1 MNYKDIIDKVSVQL
15 NLPSEFV
22 EKTYKAYWK
31 FIRSYIENIPL
42 KQDLTEE
49 EFNKYRTNI
58 NIPSLGKLYCTYD
71 RMLGVKKRWIEKMD
85 KLLKYKSQIEENK
98 KHLSHREWAEI
109 LGISKHSFA
118 GDCRSLNIDINT
130 NYKTATRLKSEEY
143 KRKCFQYKSE
153 MEVNNQNWCK
163 SEWAQFLNVSWN
175 AVDRFCESENITLPN
190 KRNRSKKL

>member
-31 FIRSYIENIPL
+31 FIRNYIENIPL

-71 RMLGVKKRWIEKMD
+71 RMLGVKKR
-85 KLLKYKSQIEENK
+85 
-98 KHLSHREWAEI
+98 
-109 LGISKHSFA
+109 F
-118 GDCRSLNIDINT
+118 NIIQN
-130 NYKTATRLKSEEY
+130 LKS
-143 KRKCFQYKSE
+143 K
-153 MEVNNQNWCK
+153 
-163 SEWAQFLNVSWN
+163 
-175 AVDRFCESENITLPN
+175 
-190 KRNRSKKL
+190 